1 MSEKL
6 IITNEKRQY
15 WLGREIA
22 RGTFGVIRT
31 CRDEMG
37 NRCVAKVLLNDK
49 RSYKTLKW
57 RFLLEVNCMKLLR
70 HPNILYL
77 YDAFEH
83 KRDFYMILE
92 RCDITLEDYLK
103 QRAVKNR
110 DTFLKNFAP
119 AILRAVDFI
128 HSQKYVHKDIHAG
141 NIYLRNIARGIDAQN
156 ICLGDLGIATSLV
169 DYKREKSI
177 LLKHLKP
184 PEFIA
189 PSYFGILDERSDIYQ
204 LGLLFLSIVNA
215 NSKKYSHQEII
226 DGLPKKDLLQ
236 IETNYKEQIKSM
248 LIRSTEDRA
257 SSVLE
262 VYRNFTEFNHNKI

>member
-1 MSEKL
+1 LNKEL
-6 IITNEKRQY
+6 IITNKKRQY
-15 WLGREIA
+15 WLGKEIA
-22 RGTFGVIRT
+22 RGTFGVIRE
-31 CRDEMG
+31 CSDEMG

-49 RSYKTLKW
+49 HSYKILKW
-57 RFLLEVNCMKLLR
+57 RFLVEVNSMKLLR

-83 KRDFYMILE
+83 KRNFYMILE
-92 RCDITLEDYLK
+92 RCDITLEDYLNK
-103 QRAVKNR
+103 RVIKNR
-110 DTFLKNFAP
+110 DTFLQKFAP

-141 NIYLRNIARGIDAQN
+141 NIYLRNIARGIEAKN

-169 DYKREKSI
+169 DFKREKSI

-204 LGLLFLSIVNA
+204 LGLLFLSIVSTNI
-215 NSKKYSHQEII
+215 KKYSHQEVI
-226 DGLPKKDLLQ
+226 DGLPKEDLLQ
-236 IETNYKEQIKSM
+236 IETKYREEIKSM
-248 LIRSTEDRA
+248 LIRNSRNRVL
-257 SSVLE
+257 SVLK
-262 VYRNFTEFNHNKI
+262 VYRKFTDFNHNQI